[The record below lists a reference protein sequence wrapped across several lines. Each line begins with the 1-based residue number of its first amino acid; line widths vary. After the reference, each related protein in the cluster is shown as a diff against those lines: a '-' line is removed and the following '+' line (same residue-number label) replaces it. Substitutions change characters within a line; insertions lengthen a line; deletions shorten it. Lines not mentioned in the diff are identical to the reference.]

1 MYSSI
6 SELQIKHEIDLQ
18 QAYEAFRDTQT
29 KLAAYAGGMH
39 WKRIGDADYLY
50 RSKDRLGNAKSLG
63 RRTVE
68 TEKIYSSF
76 KLRKDELQQR
86 NEDLMHVLSS
96 HTAIAKALRIGTA
109 PNIVGSICER
119 LSQAGLMGKN
129 IMVIGT
135 HALHAYGALAGVRF
149 HAEIAASEDVDLLW
163 DPKSALSIAA
173 HDMDDGGLLG
183 LLKRVDA
190 SFELLENQKFRAA
203 NKNGFMVDL
212 IKQTPNPPWLVE
224 RNQLAG
230 QDDFVAVE
238 IPNMNWM
245 LSAPRIRQVVVSQN
259 GKPFEMVVPD
269 PRAFALFKLW
279 LSSATE
285 RDPIKKPRD
294 LRQAQAVIKLLDERL
309 PQYPLDVG
317 MLQSFPQNVS
327 KRLSLE
333 KSTS

>member
-1 MYSSI
+1 MYSTI

-18 QAYEAFRDTQT
+18 QAYAAFRDTQT

-50 RSKDRLGNAKSLG
+50 RTKDRLGNAKSLG

-86 NEDLMHVLSS
+86 NEDLMHALSS

-109 PNIVGSICER
+109 PNIVGRICER

-149 HAEIAASEDVDLLW
+149 QAEIAASEDVDLLW

-327 KRLSLE
+327 NRLSLE

>member
-1 MYSSI
+1 MYSTI

-18 QAYEAFRDTQT
+18 QAYAAFRDTQT

-50 RSKDRLGNAKSLG
+50 RTKDRLGNAKSLG

-86 NEDLMHVLSS
+86 NEDLMHALSS

-109 PNIVGSICER
+109 PNIVGRICER

-149 HAEIAASEDVDLLW
+149 QAEIAASEDVDLLW